1 MEEEKD
7 LGVEST
13 LTEVNIIN
21 SLPRV
26 LQGYQLRV
34 LHVEEEG

>member
-13 LTEVNIIN
+13 VTEVNKVN

-26 LQGYQLRV
+26 LQRYQLRV
-34 LHVEEEG
+34 LHMEEG